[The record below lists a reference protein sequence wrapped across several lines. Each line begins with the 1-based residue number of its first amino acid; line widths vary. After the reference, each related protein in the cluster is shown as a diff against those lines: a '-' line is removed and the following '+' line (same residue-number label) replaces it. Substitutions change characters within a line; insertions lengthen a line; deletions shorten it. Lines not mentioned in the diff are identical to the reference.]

1 MTKYHLWPD
10 SNNEMLNI
18 YLMGFRNIGLKEKI
32 KDMSCLIRI
41 HGVIDKFETNI
52 EAGDANMGSTTN
64 SVMKNK
70 SQLNAFPQKSMIKNK
85 SGMKSASVN
94 FIRELILQIIPK

>member
-10 SNNEMLNI
+10 SNNERLNI
-18 YLMGFRNIGLKEKI
+18 YLMGFRNIGLKEQI

-52 EAGDANMGSTTN
+52 EAGDGKAATGTN
-64 SVMKNK
+64 NTIKNK
-70 SQLNAFPQKSMIKNK
+70 SQLNAFPEKSMIGNK
-85 SGMKSASVN
+85 SKIKSKSVKL
-94 FIRELILQIIPK
+94 IRE